1 MAVPFLRGLHGAEWP
16 IDLVVSRP
24 DTRRRRNA
32 DPEPSPVKAAALDLG
47 LPVSDDPAD
56 VATSGADLAIVVA
69 YGRIIK
75 PDLLAQVPMVN
86 VHFSRLPR
94 WRGAAPV
101 ERAILAGDETT
112 GVDVMVVE
120 EGLDT
125 GPVYARHQTEIGDH
139 ETAGELAQRLVGI
152 GVPLLLDTLK
162 AGLRDP
168 TPQVGEPT
176 YADKI
181 DPAEL
186 RIDWRR
192 STIEIHRLV
201 RLERAWT
208 TFRGRRLKVLA
219 GHPLPGSLAAR
230 GDGPGPAR
238 GGRHRS
244 GHVPAGHRATRGEG
258 CHEGQGLGPGRED
271 RAGRAT
277 GRRAMS
283 EDQVTGLQAKVLTVS
298 DGVIAGTRE
307 DKSGAALE
315 ELLTGAGFEVVERRA
330 VADGTQNVGEAI
342 VELAEGFSGLVV
354 TTGGT
359 GFGPRDQTPEGTK
372 VVLDREAPGIA
383 EAMRLV
389 NPLGRLS
396 RGVAG
401 TRGLALVL
409 NTPGS
414 SRGAVE
420 TVEAV
425 LDVIPHALRLMT
437 GESTQH

>member
-1 MAVPFLRGLHGAEWP
+1 M
-16 IDLVVSRP
+16 
-24 DTRRRRNA
+24 
-32 DPEPSPVKAAALDLG
+32 KAAALDLG
-47 LPVSDDPAD
+47 LPVSDDPAQ

-125 GPVYARHQTEIGDH
+125 GAVYARHQTEIGDH

-168 TPQVGEPT
+168 TPQAGEPT

-219 GHPLPGSLAAR
+219 GHPLPGSLT
-230 GDGPGPAR
+230 PGVMDLDLPVEV
-238 GGRHRS
+238 G
-244 GHVPAGHRATRGEG
+244 T
-258 CHEGQGLGPGRED
+258 GQGTFRLD
-271 RAGRAT
+271 
-277 GRRAMS
+277 
-283 EDQVTGLQAKVLTVS
+283 
-298 DGVIAGTRE
+298 
-307 DKSGAALE
+307 
-315 ELLTGAGFEVVERRA
+315 
-330 VADGTQNVGEAI
+330 I
-342 VELAEGFSGLVV
+342 V
-354 TTGGT
+354 
-359 GFGPRDQTPEGTK
+359 QPEGK
-372 VVLDREAPGIA
+372 AAMKAKDWAQGARIEPG
-383 EAMRLV
+383 ERLGDDG
-389 NPLGRLS
+389 N
-396 RGVAG
+396 
-401 TRGLALVL
+401 
-409 NTPGS
+409 
-414 SRGAVE
+414 E
-420 TVEAV
+420 
-425 LDVIPHALRLMT
+425 
-437 GESTQH
+437 